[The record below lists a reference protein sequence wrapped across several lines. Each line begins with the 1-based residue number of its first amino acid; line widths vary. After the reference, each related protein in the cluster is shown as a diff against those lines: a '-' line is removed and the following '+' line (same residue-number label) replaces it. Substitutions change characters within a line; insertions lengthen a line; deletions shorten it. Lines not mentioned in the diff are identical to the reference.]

1 MRREDFPQISDE
13 FVYFDNAATTFKP
26 QCVLDAMDDF
36 YRHDNA
42 NTKRGFYALAQRA
55 TECYEAARKTV
66 AGFIGA
72 DTDEVIFTRGA
83 TESLNMVARGLELGA
98 DDTVVV
104 GITEHHSNMLPW
116 RETGAKIGYL
126 YCDEFENHSQIRI
139 CKAIKKG
146 VKVVAITAYSNILG
160 QNLQLDAIIKRAHE
174 VGAIVVVDAAQAVA
188 HQRINVRE
196 MDADFLAFSGHKV
209 YGPIGIGVL
218 YGKRQLLEKLRP
230 SLFGGEM
237 VDEVSTEDYTLAS
250 IPERFEAGTMN
261 VAGAIGLAAAIDYL
275 NEHDYDTLLKYE
287 QKLNTYAFN
296 KLRVIPYLE
305 LAGAARSLN
314 NRSSVLCFW
323 LRDVHSHD
331 ISAFLDSDS
340 IYLRAGYHCAQPL
353 LEHIGKGPCTRA
365 SLCFYNTFEEVDRL
379 TESLAKIRG
388 KMGLNG

>member
-55 TECYEAARKTV
+55 TERYEAARKTV
-66 AGFIGA
+66 ADFIGA
-72 DTDEVIFTRGA
+72 DADEVVFTRSA
-83 TESLNMVARGLELGA
+83 TESLNMIARGLGLGA

-116 RETGAKIGYL
+116 RETGAKIEYL
-126 YCDEFENHSQIRI
+126 YCDEFGNHSQIHI

-188 HQRINVRE
+188 HQRINARE

-209 YGPIGIGVL
+209 YGPMGIGVL
-218 YGKRQLLEKLRP
+218 YGKHQLLEKLRP
-230 SLFGGEM
+230 SVFGGEM
-237 VDEVSTEDYTLAS
+237 VDEVSIEKYTLAL

-261 VAGAIGLAAAIDYL
+261 VAGAVGLAAAIDYL
-275 NEHDYDTLLKYE
+275 NEHDYDTLLEYE

-296 KLRVIPYLE
+296 KLREIPYLE

-340 IYLRAGYHCAQPL
+340 IYLRAGHHCAQPL
-353 LEHIGKGPCTRA
+353 LEHIGKGSCTRA

-379 TESLAKIRG
+379 AESLAKIRER
-388 KMGLNG
+388 MGLNG